1 MIIVISY
8 YTGGAGAGLLGSA
21 ATVGAAVGLTGI
33 AALIV
38 GAVAN
43 ALAAMI
49 LTKLIG
55 YASTKVFGDKI
66 GAIVGAIASVVA
78 VSIGT
83 GMANGATMAE
93 SFNGLMSAPNLIQ
106 LSNAAGNGYAQYMQ
120 AAVKDTIAETQ
131 KVLEDYS
138 ERSKEI
144 SEQYADVIGTGN
156 GIIDPTQI
164 MNSTQA
170 MFENMDSFLSRTL
183 LTGSDIS
190 DMTVSMLTSFADV
203 TLSTELS

>member
-1 MIIVISY
+1 M
-8 YTGGAGAGLLGSA
+8 
-21 ATVGAAVGLTGI
+21 TGI

-106 LSNAAGNGYAQYMQ
+106 LSNAAGNGYAQYML
-120 AAVKDTIAETQ
+120 AAV
-131 KVLEDYS
+131 
-138 ERSKEI
+138 
-144 SEQYADVIGTGN
+144 
-156 GIIDPTQI
+156 
-164 MNSTQA
+164 
-170 MFENMDSFLSRTL
+170 
-183 LTGSDIS
+183 
-190 DMTVSMLTSFADV
+190 
-203 TLSTELS
+203 